1 MHEGARRALAA
12 LAAFA
17 AVTGGGGVHAQAVP
31 KSFEVCMACHS
42 FKPGEN
48 VNGPSLAKLMNRQAG
63 SVEGFRYSGPLKR
76 SGIVWNAQTLRQF
89 LTGPQAMV
97 PGNRLPYSGA
107 ESPAQVNELVEY
119 LSKAGA

>member
-1 MHEGARRALAA
+1 MHDRKRMALAA
-12 LAAFA
+12 VALAAIA
-17 AVTGGGGVHAQAVP
+17 LGGPALAQPVP

-48 VNGPSLAKLMNRQAG
+48 INGPSLAQVMGRQAG

-76 SGIVWNAQTLRQF
+76 SGITWNAQTLRQF
-89 LTGPQAMV
+89 LTDPQGMV
-97 PGNRLPYSGA
+97 PGNRMPYSGA
-107 ESPAQVNELVEY
+107 ETPAQVNELVEY